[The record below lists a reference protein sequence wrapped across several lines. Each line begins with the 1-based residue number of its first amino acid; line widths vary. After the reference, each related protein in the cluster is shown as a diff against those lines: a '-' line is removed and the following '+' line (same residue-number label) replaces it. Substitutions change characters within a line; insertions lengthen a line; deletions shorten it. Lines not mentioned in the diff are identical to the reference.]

1 MCFVNAD
8 AGQGGLTV
16 TKPHKVPT
24 MQDMTKSLR
33 WKRRTP
39 SQAEELVNGAFE
51 GAPVVL
57 DVERLQK
64 SLQSP
69 RFVMPSGL
77 TPEQKRQFMLA
88 VADGHR

>member
-1 MCFVNAD
+1 
-8 AGQGGLTV
+8 
-16 TKPHKVPT
+16 
-24 MQDMTKSLR
+24 MTKSLR
-33 WKRRTP
+33 WKRPRTP
-39 SQAEELVNGAFE
+39 SQAEELANSPFE
-51 GAPVVL
+51 GTPVVL
-57 DVERLQK
+57 DVERLQQ

>member
-1 MCFVNAD
+1 MN
-8 AGQGGLTV
+8 
-16 TKPHKVPT
+16 T
-24 MQDMTKSLR
+24 MSNPNR

-39 SQAEELVNGAFE
+39 TPAEVAANRAPEE
-51 GAPVVL
+51 PVVAI
-57 DVERLQK
+57 DIDRLQR

-88 VADGHR
+88 VAHGHR